1 MELSSSEKIAL
12 ALMGR
17 KRSILVTSIPD
28 KNDTNVFGDTIP
40 GIAVFKKLEK
50 KGLIFFTEEDVD
62 SNGFA
67 FTEEVYIT
75 ELGKSVAKKLDLQG
89 DE

>member
-28 KNDTNVFGDTIP
+28 KNDTDVFGDTIP

-62 SNGFA
+62 SDGFA
-67 FTEEVYIT
+67 FTEEAYIT
-75 ELGKSVAKKLDLQG
+75 DLGLGMIKQLNL
-89 DE
+89 